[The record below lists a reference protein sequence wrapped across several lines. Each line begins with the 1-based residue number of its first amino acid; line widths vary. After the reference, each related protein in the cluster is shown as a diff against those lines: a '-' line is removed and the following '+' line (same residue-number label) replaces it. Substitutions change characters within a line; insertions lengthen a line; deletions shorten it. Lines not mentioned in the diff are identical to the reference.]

1 MSTVPVGR
9 SDEDGASAV
18 RPPNMRDVA
27 RRAGVSH
34 QTVSRVLND
43 ASAVRS
49 DTRDRVLSAI
59 EELGYRRN
67 SAARALVTRRSRT
80 FGVITMPATLY
91 GPASTLHAIELAAQE
106 AGYFVRVATIS
117 GFERHALT
125 EALRWL
131 EEGPVEGLV
140 VLAPLLGTAAKLG
153 ELWEEMPV
161 VFVEGATSTGL
172 ASVSVDQVAGARAVT
187 EHLLEQG
194 AGAPVWHVTGPADW
208 VEAQQRVVGWRSALA
223 DAGVRAPDPLPGTW
237 SPSSG
242 YAAGLDLARR
252 GDVRSVFVAND
263 RMALG
268 LLRAFAEAGVRVPED
283 ILVAGYDDV
292 PEAAFYSPPLTSV
305 RQDFAG
311 VGRHSIG
318 SLVDQVE
325 GAGTAGRGAA
335 VLPPTLVVRQSSLA
349 PVPRRARRSGA
360 GWAPDEGVTPGRP
373 RPPAGHDLATP
384 S

>member
-1 MSTVPVGR
+1 
-9 SDEDGASAV
+9 
-18 RPPNMRDVA
+18 MRDVA

-43 ASAVRS
+43 ASAVRT

-106 AGYFVRVATIS
+106 AGYFVRVATVS
-117 GFERHALT
+117 SFERHALS

-131 EEGPVEGLV
+131 EDGPVEGLV
-140 VLAPLLGTAAKLG
+140 VLAPLLGAAA
-153 ELWEEMPV
+153 ELRGLWDDVPV
-161 VFVEGATSTGL
+161 VFVEGATSSGV
-172 ASVSVDQVAGARAVT
+172 ASVSVDQVAGAGDVT
-187 EHLLEQG
+187 RHLLERSG
-194 AGAPVWHVTGPADW
+194 REPVWHVAGPTDW
-208 VEAQQRVVGWRSALA
+208 VEAQQRVIGWSAA
-223 DAGVRAPDPLPGTW
+223 HAEAGIDPPAPLPGTW

-242 YAAGLDLARR
+242 YAAGLSLARR
-252 GDVRSVFVAND
+252 RDVRAVFVAND

-268 LLRAFAEAGVRVPED
+268 LLRAFSESGVRVPD
-283 ILVAGYDDV
+283 DVLVAGYDDV

-318 SLVDQVE
+318 SLVRQLE
-325 GAGTAGRGAA
+325 GPGTTAAAA
-335 VLPPTLVVRQSSLA
+335 VLPPTLVVRQSSEA
-349 PVPRRARRSGA
+349 TPRPRRRATVAVPGTGRRLVLPEQVSPA
-360 GWAPDEGVTPGRP
+360 GRAPD
-373 RPPAGHDLATP
+373 GHDLATP
-384 S
+384 P